1 MSEREPEPVRRE
13 LDAILKRV
21 LEDSERRPPEP
32 ELDPVEL
39 ERQRWMADAERI
51 GVPPRLLRAT
61 LEPLKETA
69 ALVAVQRW
77 LETHYAAGR
86 CLVLAGP
93 TGVGKSVAGAMALRA
108 RPGTGRRYV
117 YFPGACGA
125 LLDPNLR
132 AEMRA
137 RLIETSF
144 VVLDDFGSEYTKA
157 GGLLDAL
164 LDEIIWHR
172 EAYILPTIIT
182 TNLDA
187 EQLKVRLSERIV
199 DRLRGEWGCVH
210 EVGGVSLRARS

>member
-1 MSEREPEPVRRE
+1 MSEPEPVRRE
-13 LDAILKRV
+13 LDSILRRV
-21 LEDSERRPPEP
+21 LEESEHRPPEP
-32 ELDPVEL
+32 EPDAGEL
-39 ERQRWMADAERI
+39 ERQRWVADAERI

-61 LEPLKETA
+61 LEPLTETS
-69 ALVAVQRW
+69 ALNAVRRW
-77 LETHYAAGR
+77 LEMDYAAGR

-144 VVLDDFGSEYTKA
+144 VVLDDFGSEYTRT
-157 GGLLDAL
+157 GGLIDAL

-172 EAYILPTIIT
+172 EAYVLPTIIT

-187 EQLKVRLSERIV
+187 ELLKARLSDRIV
-199 DRLRGEWGCVH
+199 DRLRGEWGHVH
-210 EVGGVSLRARS
+210 EVGGVSFRGRS